1 MNRVILFAAQIKR
14 LFPPRWTS
22 VLLIRARPVLRALV
36 KLNRCVRSLKL
47 YVVADTHAH
56 LPRDIREERERERER
71 VFWIKTFVS
80 IAQSRDFLYSSP
92 LSLSLSPL
100 TLQLLL
106 PSQQPFKN
114 ACVRVWMR
122 ARPLLIFQDSPPLL
136 LSFFYFFFYL
146 LPVHTV
152 SFLAPGRTRDDG
164 GGA

>member
-56 LPRDIREERERERER
+56 LPRDIREERERES
-71 VFWIKTFVS
+71 VFSGLKRLFPLPSPATSFIP
-80 IAQSRDFLYSSP
+80 P

-100 TLQLLL
+100 TLHLL

-136 LSFFYFFFYL
+136 LSFFYFSFYL
-146 LPVHTV
+146 LPVRTV

>member
-80 IAQSRDFLYSSP
+80 IAQSRDLLYSSP
-92 LSLSLSPL
+92 LSLSFSVNFAPPSFAT
-100 TLQLLL
+100 TL
-106 PSQQPFKN
+106 
-114 ACVRVWMR
+114 
-122 ARPLLIFQDSPPLL
+122 
-136 LSFFYFFFYL
+136 
-146 LPVHTV
+146 
-152 SFLAPGRTRDDG
+152 
-164 GGA
+164 